1 MYREFDY
8 ECVSFSAGI
17 RNLDAPH
24 LPCQPLIPAT
34 SAPDPFTRT
43 PCNTETCVD
52 PHDVAARTSP
62 LPASSG
68 DEPSGP
74 AIPTHRSTAF
84 TRETGADTVI
94 TSGPPPASPDDESSD
109 PVIPTHWSTV
119 FTREAGADT
128 VIISGPL
135 PASPD
140 DESSDPVIP
149 THWSMVDAHEAGA
162 DTVIIASSSTLPA
175 TTNETRDMPGTLT
188 VIFLEGDEDS
198 VNSSVFVNTSHSVH
212 SAHSSDVYY
221 TDKRYDVA
229 FAAYIEEEENN
240 NAVGVE
246 TEVSTAFVQVE

>member
-52 PHDVAARTSP
+52 PHDVTTRTSP

-84 TRETGADTVI
+84 TREAGADTVI
-94 TSGPPPASPDDESSD
+94 ISGPPPASPDDESSD
-109 PVIPTHWSTV
+109 PVIPTHWS
-119 FTREAGADT
+119 
-128 VIISGPL
+128 
-135 PASPD
+135 
-140 DESSDPVIP
+140 
-149 THWSMVDAHEAGA
+149 MVNAHEAGA

>member
-52 PHDVAARTSP
+52 PHDIASRTSP

-68 DEPSGP
+68 DEPNGP
-74 AIPTHRSTAF
+74 AIPTHRSTVF
-84 TRETGADTVI
+84 TREAGADTVI

-109 PVIPTHWSTV
+109 PVIPTHWS
-119 FTREAGADT
+119 
-128 VIISGPL
+128 
-135 PASPD
+135 
-140 DESSDPVIP
+140 
-149 THWSMVDAHEAGA
+149 MVNAHEAGA

-229 FAAYIEEEENN
+229 FTAYIEEEENN